1 MLRLYRLLPLM
12 PLLLAGCASSPTKPA
27 AEKAKEHP
35 APPAPVSSQF
45 AFRQMYLA
53 ARNWADDCLPLRLA
67 NITLPEYRTVKGKAD
82 GWEATFV
89 SPRSKLAKRYT
100 YSVIEGP
107 GNLHQGVFEGPAE
120 SWTGRH
126 GEPFLILAFKVDAA
140 TALETALKRGAD
152 YASKHAT
159 MPINFL
165 LERTPRYPYPQ
176 WRVIWGQS
184 VATSGYSILI
194 DATTGLYTQTLR

>member
-1 MLRLYRLLPLM
+1 MPRLDRLFPLL
-12 PLLLAGCASSPTKPA
+12 PLLLAGCASSPPNPA
-27 AEKAKEHP
+27 PEKAKER
-35 APPAPVSSQF
+35 PAPVSSQF

-67 NITLPEYRTVKGKAD
+67 NITLSEYRTVKGKAD

-89 SPRSKLAKRYT
+89 SPRGRLAKRYT

-126 GEPFLILAFKVDAA
+126 GEPFSILAFKVDAA
-140 TALETALKRGAD
+140 TALETALKRGGD
-152 YASKHAT
+152 YASKHPA

-176 WRVIWGQS
+176 WRVIWGHS